1 MAQAT
6 FSHTVNV
13 AVSDQEAWNA
23 LQDHQTWA
31 NIGPVSSVS
40 NPVKQPDGVLE
51 SFDWVADVGG
61 KAYHGKAWVNDY
73 DMLSRYSIT
82 MDNSEIAGDVVATV
96 APLEDSC
103 DVTIEITFRT
113 KGMLSAM
120 FFPAIKAALA
130 SGFPQQVE
138 DLAVVVEAGG

>member
-13 AVSDQEAWNA
+13 AVSNQVAWDA
-23 LQDHQTWA
+23 LQNHETWG
-31 NIGPVSSVS
+31 NIGPVSGVS
-40 NPVKQPDGVLE
+40 NPVNQSDGVLS
-51 SFDWVADVGG
+51 SFDWVANVGS
-61 KAYHGKAWVNDY
+61 KAYDGKAWVTDY
-73 DMLSRYSIT
+73 DLISNYQLT
-82 MDNSEIAGDVVATV
+82 MDSSEIAGDVVATITPV
-96 APLEDSC
+96 GDTC

-120 FFPAIKAALA
+120 FFPAIKSALA

-138 DLAVVVEAGG
+138 DLAASIE

>member
-6 FSHTVNV
+6 FSHTVNI
-13 AVSDQEAWNA
+13 AVSNQQAWDA
-23 LQDHQTWA
+23 LQNHHTWA

-40 NPVKQPDGVLE
+40 NPVNQPDGILK

-61 KAYHGKAWVNDY
+61 KAYDGKAWATAY
-73 DMLSRYSIT
+73 DALNTYNLT
-82 MDNSEIAGDVVATV
+82 MDTSEIAGDVAATI
-96 APLEDSC
+96 APLGDSC
-103 DVTIEITFRT
+103 DVTIQITFRT

-120 FFPAIKAALA
+120 FFPAIKTALA

-138 DLAVVVEAGG
+138 DLATAVEAGA

>member
-13 AVSDQEAWNA
+13 AVSNQQAWDA
-23 LQDHQTWA
+23 LQDHKTWG
-31 NIGPVSSVS
+31 NIGPVSGVS
-40 NPVKQPDGVLE
+40 NPMNQRDGVLK
-51 SFDWVADVGG
+51 SFDWVADVGA
-61 KAYHGKAWVNDY
+61 KAYKGKAWVTDY
-73 DMLSRYSIT
+73 IMLSRYNLT
-82 MDNSEIAGDVVATV
+82 MDNSEIAGDVVSTIT
-96 APLEDSC
+96 PLEDSC
-103 DVTIEITFRT
+103 DVTIQITFRT

-138 DLAVVVEAGG
+138 DLAVTIE